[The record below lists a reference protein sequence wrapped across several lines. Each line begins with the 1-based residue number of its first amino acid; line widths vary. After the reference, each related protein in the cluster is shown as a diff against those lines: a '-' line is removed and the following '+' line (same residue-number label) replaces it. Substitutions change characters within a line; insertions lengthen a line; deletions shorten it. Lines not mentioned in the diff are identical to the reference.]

1 MKLKHYLIFT
11 IITIAV
17 SLATV
22 VLTNSLTTGQ
32 SQYKTAHIKLGDV
45 YEDFELKKQ
54 LEVKLTKV
62 ENARKNILDSLE
74 FQLKSLQI
82 KITETKEKDASLIK
96 MFQLNRDNYLKTSQ
110 QFEEDNQRM
119 SEEYNKQIWDR
130 LNQYIKD
137 YGKANNY
144 TYVFGADGSGAI
156 MYGSEGVDITEEII
170 KYTNDKFKGK

>member
-11 IITIAV
+11 IITIVV
-17 SLATV
+17 SLGTV
-22 VLTNSLTTGQ
+22 VIINSLMAGKNQ
-32 SQYKTAHIKLGDV
+32 FKTAHIKLGNV
-45 YEDFELKKQ
+45 YENFELKKQ
-54 LEVKLTKV
+54 LEVKLTKI

-82 KITETKEKDASLIK
+82 KITDTKEKDASLIE

-137 YGKANNY
+137 YGKENNY

-156 MYGSEGVDITEEII
+156 MYGTDGIDITEELT
-170 KYTNDKFKGK
+170 KYANEKFNGK